1 MSWLL
6 WSHEPI
12 HSLYGHENME
22 DDGRNGT
29 EEKGEGGRRA
39 ENKGLCRALTA
50 EERNDSPTH
59 TPGGVLVFIAC
70 VSVDFE

>member
-1 MSWLL
+1 
-6 WSHEPI
+6 
-12 HSLYGHENME
+12 ME